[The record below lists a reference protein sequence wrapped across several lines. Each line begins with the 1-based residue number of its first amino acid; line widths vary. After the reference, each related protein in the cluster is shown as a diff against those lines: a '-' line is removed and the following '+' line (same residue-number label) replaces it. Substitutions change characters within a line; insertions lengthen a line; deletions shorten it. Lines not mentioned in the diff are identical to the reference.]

1 MNDLDS
7 GWHVR
12 RSQAHTSLL
21 VEEFELGML
30 WNEYGLVGDI
40 AVCIFFL
47 RHRYL
52 LYPMSGKLVPLGLLA
67 YSRGRYAGTMRG
79 STQLDDFS
87 CLGTD
92 P

>member
-7 GWHVR
+7 GRHVR

-40 AVCIFFL
+40 AVCIFFYVSIIFCTL
-47 RHRYL
+47 
-52 LYPMSGKLVPLGLLA
+52 
-67 YSRGRYAGTMRG
+67 
-79 STQLDDFS
+79 
-87 CLGTD
+87 CLES
-92 P
+92 